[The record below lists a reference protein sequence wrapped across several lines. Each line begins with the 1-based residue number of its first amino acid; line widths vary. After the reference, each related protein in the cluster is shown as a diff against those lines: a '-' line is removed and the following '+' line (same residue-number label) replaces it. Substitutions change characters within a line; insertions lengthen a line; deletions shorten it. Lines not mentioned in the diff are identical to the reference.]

1 MEYNLLIQQVEN
13 SSNLSGENQNSRK
26 MKALVVDDE
35 ALARKRILNLLD
47 EVSKIEVL
55 GECSNGKSA
64 IAQINS
70 LKPDLLFLDISMKD
84 MNGFQVL
91 QNITISP
98 KPIVVFVTA
107 YDNYALK
114 AFDVDAFDFLLK
126 PFRDDRF
133 FKTIQKVLKIT
144 QREAQSN
151 FDGRVRDLFR
161 AFSAE
166 QEKAEFKVKLPV
178 RLGNKTILLDPSHI
192 SYVLAAGYY
201 AEIYAEDKKYLLRE
215 SLNNLDGFL
224 NNNQFF
230 RIHRSAIVNLNHIKE
245 ILHSDY
251 AEVDVKMKDNK
262 LLRISKSHKKEFF
275 KKLGI

>member
-1 MEYNLLIQQVEN
+1 
-13 SSNLSGENQNSRK
+13 

-35 ALARKRILNLLD
+35 VLARKRILNLLD
-47 EVSKIEVL
+47 EIPEIEVM
-55 GECSNGKSA
+55 GECTNGKSA
-64 IAQINS
+64 IEKINS
-70 LKPDLLFLDISMKD
+70 LKPDLVFLDISMKD

-91 QNITISP
+91 QNIKISP

-126 PFRDDRF
+126 PFRDERF

-144 QREAQSN
+144 QGEAQLN
-151 FDGRVRDLFR
+151 FEVRVKDLFK

-166 QEKAEFKVKLPV
+166 QGKTELKVKLPV
-178 RLGNKTILLDPSHI
+178 RTGNKTILLDPAQI
-192 SYVLAAGYY
+192 SYILAAGYY
-201 AEIYAEDKKYLLRE
+201 AEIYSEDKKYILRE
-215 SLNNLDGFL
+215 SLNNLDDFFDD
-224 NNNQFF
+224 NQFF
-230 RIHRSAIVNLNHIKE
+230 RIHRSAIINLNHIKE